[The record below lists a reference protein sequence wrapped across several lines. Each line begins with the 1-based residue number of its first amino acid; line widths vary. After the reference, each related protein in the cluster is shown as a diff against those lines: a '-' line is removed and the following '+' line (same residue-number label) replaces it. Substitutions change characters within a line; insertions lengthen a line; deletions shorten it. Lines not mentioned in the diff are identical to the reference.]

1 MALPRPALLGILG
14 AVLILVTFVASHRLG
29 GKSDS
34 SSSSTPAPL
43 QASKPKPATAQQGAA
58 KPANHAAAKPVK
70 HAAAK
75 PVKHAAAPAK
85 PKAVAPTSQ
94 KTQTTSK
101 QNPAGQEAGATVG
114 LPLSVARAF
123 AAHKVV
129 VLFFR
134 GTGADDTATAAAV
147 RSFKSSAGRRVAVFM
162 DNLSNLADYRRVVEG
177 LNVSQAPSIVLV
189 DPSHKAKVYEGLID
203 AGSLRQAVADVAR

>member
-14 AVLILVTFVASHRLG
+14 AVLILVTFVASHQV
-29 GKSDS
+29 GKGSAG

-58 KPANHAAAKPVK
+58 KPAK
-70 HAAAK
+70 HAAAT
-75 PVKHAAAPAK
+75 PVKHTAAAPAK
-85 PKAVAPTSQ
+85 PKAAAPTST

-101 QNPAGQEAGATVG
+101 QNPAGQEAGASVG
-114 LPLSVARAF
+114 LPLSVASAF
-123 AAHKVV
+123 ASHKVV

-134 GTGADDTATAAAV
+134 GAGADDTATAAAV
-147 RSFKSSAGRRVAVFM
+147 RSFKSSAGRGVAVFM
-162 DNLSNLADYRRVVEG
+162 DKLSNLADYRRVVEG

-189 DPSHKAKVYEGLID
+189 DPSHKAKVYEGFID